1 VDMKKILT
9 FLIMAIMAMGLAGV
23 TFAQKGGD
31 DKRPPKDTPKVVER
45 PKPPPSNSNRGNN
58 NSNKRGKP

>member
-1 VDMKKILT
+1 MKRILT
-9 FLIMAIMAMGLAGV
+9 FLIMAVIAMGLAGV

-31 DKRPPKDTPKVVER
+31 NKRPPKDTPKVVER
-45 PKPPPSNSNRGNN
+45 PKPPPSNSNS